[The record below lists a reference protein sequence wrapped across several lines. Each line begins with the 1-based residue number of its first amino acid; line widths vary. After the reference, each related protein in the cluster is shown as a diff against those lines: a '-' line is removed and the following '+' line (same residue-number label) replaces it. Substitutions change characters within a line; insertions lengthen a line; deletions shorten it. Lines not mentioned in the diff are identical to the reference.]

1 MSQLSYWTFGSW
13 IKFGSSSICSGGLS
27 FPNITPQCMNF
38 VRRVRT
44 RTVGEPYVQAAGGQA
59 DGQVAEELVAADL
72 QLFINL
78 NLAQWKETLY
88 M

>member
-1 MSQLSYWTFGSW
+1 
-13 IKFGSSSICSGGLS
+13 
-27 FPNITPQCMNF
+27 MNF

-44 RTVGEPYVQAAGGQA
+44 RTVGEPYERAAGGQA

-78 NLAQWKETLY
+78 NLA
-88 M
+88 